1 MDPWILKLQQ
11 EAIRIASRYRRPEFY
26 VRFNAPMA
34 LARRLYFSDS
44 IVVYLRDLV
53 RPILQDRMGHGLL
66 HSTRVSLDAATLV
79 HVELNSNPV
88 SREQLEKLMVLGL
101 VAGLLHDICRNES
114 NHAESGALEA
124 ARMLKDLPLP
134 MSRDEI
140 QCVCLAIRNHE
151 AFVAPVPSNRPWFQ
165 LISDCL
171 YDADKFRWGPD
182 TFTHTLWH
190 MMDHQHLNPR
200 ELLEKFPWGMT
211 GVRRVMDT
219 FRTATGRQYGPEIIE
234 TGMEMGKEIYR
245 SLLQFVRD
253 NYHDQ

>member
-88 SREQLEKLMVLGL
+88 SREQLEKLMV
-101 VAGLLHDICRNES
+101 
-114 NHAESGALEA
+114 
-124 ARMLKDLPLP
+124 
-134 MSRDEI
+134 
-140 QCVCLAIRNHE
+140 
-151 AFVAPVPSNRPWFQ
+151 
-165 LISDCL
+165 
-171 YDADKFRWGPD
+171 
-182 TFTHTLWH
+182 
-190 MMDHQHLNPR
+190 
-200 ELLEKFPWGMT
+200 
-211 GVRRVMDT
+211 
-219 FRTATGRQYGPEIIE
+219 
-234 TGMEMGKEIYR
+234 
-245 SLLQFVRD
+245 
-253 NYHDQ
+253 